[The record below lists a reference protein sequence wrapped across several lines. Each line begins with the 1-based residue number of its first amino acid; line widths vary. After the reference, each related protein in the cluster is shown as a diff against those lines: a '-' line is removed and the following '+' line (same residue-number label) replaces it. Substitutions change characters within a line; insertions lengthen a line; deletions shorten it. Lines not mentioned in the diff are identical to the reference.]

1 MDEPVPTQDSKPE
14 VAKAV
19 IDPDLLAAA
28 DEVDQ
33 TLFESTLPLAPLE
46 RLRAATRHLRALSG
60 YRREPSA
67 GR

>member
-1 MDEPVPTQDSKPE
+1 MGKPAPTQQSRPE
-14 VAKAV
+14 VVKAA

-33 TLFESTLPLAPLE
+33 TLFESTLPLLPLE

-60 YRREPSA
+60 YRREPPA

>member
-1 MDEPVPTQDSKPE
+1 MSRPVPPQQSKPE
-14 VAKAV
+14 VVKAA

-33 TLFESTLPLAPLE
+33 TLFESTLPLTPFD

-60 YRREPSA
+60 YRREPPA